1 MTDQPA
7 IAASPDHRWHFTAA
21 KPSLED
27 YPTDIDDDD
36 ADDNLE
42 ASLEDIGEHQRR
54 LWANR
59 EKSLLLVVHGLD
71 ASGKDSLIRTL
82 ATYMDPA
89 GFHAWS
95 FGRPQ
100 GAEARHDFLW
110 RITPLLPAFGEVVA
124 FNRSHH
130 EAVIAERAW
139 PVREPDHYNW
149 PLRYASIRS
158 FEQHLAHE
166 GTTIIK
172 CWLHLSEEEHRRR
185 LLKRLDKPRKRWK
198 FDPSDID
205 AWHKRGQLIQYAE
218 EALAATHTAEAPW
231 LIIPADRKP
240 VARRIVA
247 RLVADCLKILAPNY
261 PPEDPKT
268 LKQYRAM
275 LEKG

>member
-1 MTDQPA
+1 MRTQPPPTP
-7 IAASPDHRWHFTAA
+7 SPDLLWHYTASR
-21 KPSLED
+21 PLLRD
-27 YPTDIDDDD
+27 YPTDINDDERQGD
-36 ADDNLE
+36 LE
-42 ASLEDIGEHQRR
+42 TSLEEIGEYQRR
-54 LWANR
+54 LWANQK
-59 EKSLLLVVHGLD
+59 KSLLLAVHGLD

-95 FGRPQ
+95 FCRPR

-110 RITPLLPAFGEVVA
+110 RITPFLPAFGEVVA

-139 PVREPDHYNW
+139 PVREPEHYNW

-158 FEQHLAHE
+158 FEKHLVHE

-172 CWLHLSEEEHRRR
+172 CWLHLSEDEHRRR

-205 AWHKRGQLIQYAE
+205 AWHKREALIQYAE

-247 RLVADCLKILAPNY
+247 RLVADRLKSLAPNY
-261 PPEDPKT
+261 PPEDPKV

-275 LEKG
+275 LEKK